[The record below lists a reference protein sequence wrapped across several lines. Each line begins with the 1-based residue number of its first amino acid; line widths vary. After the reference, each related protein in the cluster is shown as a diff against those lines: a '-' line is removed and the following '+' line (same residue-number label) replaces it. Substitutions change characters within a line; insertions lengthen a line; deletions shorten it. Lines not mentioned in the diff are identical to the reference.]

1 MNKIISVFIIIL
13 FSSCFSK
20 TEQQKITGSYRT
32 EDIQL
37 FDTVKWINDNI
48 NELIRDST
56 KLKDTKFR
64 EITEIEEMS
73 SAIDFLNR
81 CSGWNNFTENRSEFI
96 NGNNRFIGLSS
107 LVTSK
112 SKSTLN
118 AILPYYRKSMAENL
132 ANGMWKHDMYITASG
147 SGNIYLN
154 ITSHLFATNANIETI
169 HTSIS
174 NAAKKY
180 GFKQIRYRWYRNASE
195 YTYYNIE

>member
-1 MNKIISVFIIIL
+1 MML
-13 FSSCFSK
+13 MSCYPETGK
-20 TEQQKITGSYRT
+20 QKITSAYRT
-32 EDIQL
+32 EDVKL
-37 FDTVKWINDNI
+37 FDTIKWVNDNI

-64 EITEIEEMS
+64 ETTEIEEMS
-73 SAIDFLNR
+73 SAIDFLSR
-81 CSGWNNFTENRSEFI
+81 CSDWDNFTENKSEFV
-96 NGNNRFIGLSS
+96 NGNKRFIGLSS

-118 AILPYYRKSMAENL
+118 SVLPYYRKSLAKNL

-154 ITSHLFATNANIETI
+154 ITSHLFVTNANIETI
-169 HTSIS
+169 HTSI
-174 NAAKKY
+174 ADTAKKY